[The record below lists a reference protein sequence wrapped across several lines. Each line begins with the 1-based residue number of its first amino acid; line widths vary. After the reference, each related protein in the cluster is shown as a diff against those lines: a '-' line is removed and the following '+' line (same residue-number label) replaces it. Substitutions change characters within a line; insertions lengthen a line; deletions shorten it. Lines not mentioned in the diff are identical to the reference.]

1 MKTYGGNVESE
12 RVMDVR
18 QFCKLYRD
26 ITKQLRHTHSV
37 TDEDWEKVDCEG
49 EVPVAYFMLYVLSD
63 KMNVVCSH
71 TGGFYTSLDWMW
83 LLAKAGEH
91 LGDIPQCSKGPV
103 CYKKIFEG

>member
-1 MKTYGGNVESE
+1 MYGGNVESE

-49 EVPVAYFMLYVLSD
+49 EVRVA
-63 KMNVVCSH
+63 C
-71 TGGFYTSLDWMW
+71 
-83 LLAKAGEH
+83 
-91 LGDIPQCSKGPV
+91 
-103 CYKKIFEG
+103 